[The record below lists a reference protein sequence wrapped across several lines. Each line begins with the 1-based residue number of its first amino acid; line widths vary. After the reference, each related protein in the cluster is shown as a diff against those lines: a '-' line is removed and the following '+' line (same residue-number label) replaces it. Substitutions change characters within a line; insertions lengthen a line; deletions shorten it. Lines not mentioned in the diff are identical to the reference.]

1 MNAVSPAWARLA
13 SCRQAQQLSGQPW
26 PHRSVS
32 SFLRSFRWA
41 IQGIA
46 QVIATQRN
54 MRIHLAAVVAV
65 TVLAL
70 WLGLSPVEWA
80 VLILTITL
88 VLSLETLNTAVE
100 ATVDRISLEEHPRAK
115 LAKDA
120 AAGAVLIAAAGA
132 VLVGFALLGPKLLD
146 QLAP

>member
-1 MNAVSPAWARLA
+1 M
-13 SCRQAQQLSGQPW
+13 
-26 PHRSVS
+26 S

-54 MRIHLAAVVAV
+54 MRIHLAAAVAV
-65 TVLAL
+65 TALAL

-100 ATVDRISLEEHPRAK
+100 ATIDRISLEEHPRAK

-132 VLVGFALLGPKLLD
+132 VLVGFALLGPKLLN